1 MDGTQ
6 WECNS
11 SDTLLNDFFSQDD
24 LKQLAVDAGIMLECP
39 LLVLDD
45 TFHVVA
51 YYYPPGFVDNIF
63 QEAVR
68 CGQITYEAG
77 AIISRSSALCSGMS
91 DYIKMEESSFRRRF
105 VPLSSAG
112 VSLGYLVCVDTDG
125 HLQQI
130 PSQTWHTVEMILAK
144 QLFVSASR
152 KDKSFETAADI
163 LINLLDGGFS
173 SEAYFQLQI
182 ANTYLAEFHPSAF
195 ALIDLSAYHSMYQGK
210 RHLKEEI
217 NKRFPSS
224 HSFVYQGEVFLFLG
238 GTKDMKLFF
247 SLSEEFHLKIII
259 SDPVNTMFSLPELYR
274 TAREALELMRDDR
287 FQGNGVCMVSQLR
300 TALLLHLAYGR
311 SLKKTCDALYTHRN
325 TVLYRIRKMQED
337 FSIPLNEGSAY
348 AGLLLGVS
356 MSLFETRGAG
366 FFVEKYE
373 YTDEPEQKGELGD
386 CETSLQS

>member
-91 DYIKMEESSFRRRF
+91 DYIKLEESSFRRRF

-247 SLSEEFHLKIII
+247 SLSEEFH
-259 SDPVNTMFSLPELYR
+259 
-274 TAREALELMRDDR
+274 
-287 FQGNGVCMVSQLR
+287 
-300 TALLLHLAYGR
+300 
-311 SLKKTCDALYTHRN
+311 
-325 TVLYRIRKMQED
+325 
-337 FSIPLNEGSAY
+337 
-348 AGLLLGVS
+348 
-356 MSLFETRGAG
+356 
-366 FFVEKYE
+366 
-373 YTDEPEQKGELGD
+373 
-386 CETSLQS
+386 